1 MLRSQTQREPEI
13 HAFGM
18 TRPCKALVKEH
29 QRAPLHIHGSR
40 RCVPFVLLSTN
51 RESRYEAQC
60 LKLVYLSTVGQHIK
74 PDTDGHA
81 HQKPV
86 DVSVTYFNF
95 AIDTLPVDMGTLL
108 ELNPTTMTGLENVQA
123 LILMCPPPVDGC
135 SVGREAPLY
144 LHQLV
149 QSLLPFRALRKLRI
163 SEATTTKKPTDTG
176 FEIVSRR
183 EAMEE
188 WFSYCN
194 RRTAETHLIQLWAD
208 LHLYSRT
215 REQISF
221 MRQRL
226 RQGEQEVDFVQ
237 IYREGPQQKRIKWG

>member
-176 FEIVSRR
+176 FEIVFPEKRWRNGSRIVI
-183 EAMEE
+183 AGQPKP
-188 WFSYCN
+188 
-194 RRTAETHLIQLWAD
+194 I
-208 LHLYSRT
+208 
-215 REQISF
+215 
-221 MRQRL
+221 
-226 RQGEQEVDFVQ
+226 
-237 IYREGPQQKRIKWG
+237 